1 MNPEQKINA
10 VEKWP
15 KRSGKSDYLKFLH
28 GERLTQRQAIKA
40 MCYSCCC
47 GEPSVCSVQFCP
59 LLPFNR
65 QINKTESAGSASTE
79 PCSDLIE

>member
-1 MNPEQKINA
+1 MNSEQKINA
-10 VEKWP
+10 VEKWS
-15 KRSGKSDYLKFLH
+15 KRSGKSDYLKFLN
-28 GERLTQRQAIKA
+28 GERLTQRQSIKA

-65 QINKTESAGSASTE
+65 LINKTESAGSASTE
-79 PCSDLIE
+79 PCSDLNE